1 MKKINNLQMYGR
13 NVLDVSQ
20 AVIVENEMKMDLINI
35 INLLWEQTQN
45 EWQNNR
51 DIN

>member
-45 EWQNNR
+45 E
-51 DIN
+51 